1 LAVPLVVVIV
11 GAGLRSFDTRLEDA
25 AASLGAGLRVAGAVK
40 RYGDVVALDGVSI
53 DVRPGEFLTLLGP
66 SGSGKTTMLN
76 AIAGFTEL
84 SEGEI
89 HLDEA
94 PIAPIPTH
102 KRNIGVIFQNY
113 ALFPH
118 MTAAAN
124 VAYPLKQRGVGRAER
139 ERRVADALELV
150 GLGDI
155 GHRRPRELSGGQQ
168 QRVAFARAIVF
179 NPRLLLMDEPLG
191 ALDRKLRESLQ
202 REIKSIHRDLGIT
215 FVYVT
220 HDQSEALALSDRIAV
235 FQRGRIEQIGTP
247 EDLYRRPANRFVAE
261 FMGESNIL
269 AGVLVAT
276 DEGERFRA
284 EGLERLLV
292 PPAER
297 APGRCC
303 YVVRPQA
310 IQLTGAGA
318 GGPLDNELRGRV
330 TDVSYLGASRRIT
343 LACGGRALFVRQDA
357 GATTAPRVG
366 DEVGL
371 GWRSE
376 DALLVPDGGPV
387 EPVSS
392 DENREGIGATVQQS
406 Y

>member
-1 LAVPLVVVIV
+1 MPDS
-11 GAGLRSFDTRLEDA
+11 R
-25 AASLGAGLRVAGAVK
+25 GAGLRVEGAVK
-40 RYGDVVALDGVSI
+40 RYGDVLALAGVSV

-76 AIAGFTEL
+76 AVAGFTDL

-89 HLDEA
+89 YLDGA

-124 VAYPLKQRGVGRAER
+124 VTYPLKQRGVSRAER
-139 ERRVADALELV
+139 ERRVAAALELV
-150 GLGDI
+150 GLGDV
-155 GHRRPRELSGGQQ
+155 GHRQPRELSGGQQ

-202 REIKSIHRDLGIT
+202 REIKTIHRDLGIT

-235 FQRGRIEQIGTP
+235 FRAGRIEQVGTP
-247 EDLYRRPANRFVAE
+247 EDLYERPANRFVAE

-269 AGVLVAT
+269 AGA
-276 DEGERFRA
+276 G
-284 EGLERLLV
+284 
-292 PPAER
+292 
-297 APGRCC
+297 CC
-303 YVVRPQA
+303 YVIRPQA
-310 IQLTGAGA
+310 VRLGEAG
-318 GGPLDNELRGRV
+318 LDTELRGRV
-330 TDVSYLGASRRIT
+330 TDVAYLGESRRVAIECAGISYL
-343 LACGGRALFVRQDA
+343 VRQDA
-357 GATTAPRVG
+357 SSSPAPRI
-366 DEVGL
+366 DEEVTF
-371 GWRSE
+371 GWRNQ
-376 DALLVPDGGPV
+376 DVLVVPDG
-387 EPVSS
+387 SS
-392 DENREGIGATVQQS
+392 SSASTTPESVLMSNNPTDEG
-406 Y
+406 

>member
-1 LAVPLVVVIV
+1 MPES
-11 GAGLRSFDTRLEDA
+11 R
-25 AASLGAGLRVAGAVK
+25 GAGLRVEGAVK
-40 RYGDVVALDGVSI
+40 RYGDVVALGGVSI

-76 AIAGFTEL
+76 AIAGFAPL

-89 HLDEA
+89 YLDGA

-124 VAYPLKQRGVGRAER
+124 VAYSLKQRGLGKAER
-139 ERRVADALELV
+139 ERRVAEALHLV

-155 GHRRPRELSGGQQ
+155 GHRHPRELSGGQQ

-235 FQRGRIEQIGTP
+235 FQRGRIEQVGRP
-247 EDLYRRPANRFVAE
+247 EDLYERPANRFVAE
-261 FMGESNIL
+261 FMGESNIII
-269 AGVLVAT
+269 AG
-276 DEGERFRA
+276 DR
-284 EGLERLLV
+284 
-292 PPAER
+292 
-297 APGRCC
+297 C
-303 YVVRPQA
+303 YVVRPDS
-310 IQLTGAGA
+310 IGLFEAGA
-318 GGPLDNELRGRV
+318 RTGLNTELTGRV

-343 LACGGRALFVRQDA
+343 IACGERVFLVRQDA
-357 GATTAPRVG
+357 RAAAAPAVG
-366 DEVGL
+366 EEVGF

-376 DALLVPDGGPV
+376 DALLVPDDGHLGPA
-387 EPVSS
+387 SNG
-392 DENREGIGATVQQS
+392 ENEEEIGATVQQS